1 MVEGVA
7 VIVRLD
13 IAEDWMWGVGRDS
26 TTAAAEYSSFQFQ
39 VSELPLPNIVFLVFF
54 SQLQMAA
61 ERGSTL
67 DSAVK
72 VEGTQLKAPLR
83 PSEVQAVILSHSFF
97 EGCSLFQ
104 EARLEAAAQCLSVI
118 YSLCHHHSSLHSS
131 R

>member
-1 MVEGVA
+1 MVEDVA

-13 IAEDWMWGVGRDS
+13 TAEDWSWGVGRDS
-26 TTAAAEYSSFQFQ
+26 TTAAAEYSSFQFR
-39 VSELPLPNIVFLVFF
+39 VLELPLPNIEFLVFF
-54 SQLQMAA
+54 SQLQMVV

-83 PSEVQAVILSHSFF
+83 LSELQAVILSHSFF
-97 EGCSLFQ
+97 EGCLLFR
-104 EARLEAAAQCLSVI
+104 EAWLEAAAQYLNVI
-118 YSLCHHHSSLHSS
+118 YSLCHHRSSPHSS